1 MQMFIVRH
9 GETDWN
15 AERRVQGQSESSL
28 NDKGREQA
36 AALKPWIESVG
47 FDAVYTSS
55 SQRTIQTAEILTG
68 NMDLPLQK
76 RDDIREICLGP
87 WEQLLWSDIEQS
99 SSSEVTNFREFPHL
113 FNLEGAETFG
123 EVRQRGMRAL
133 HEIAQQH
140 DDMQAKLLVV
150 SHGALISAVLSGLA
164 SVCLSRLWKNPSLPN
179 CSVSE
184 ISITKPTGRASRA
197 DGAMSNERCLQVV
210 SVAGI
215 PLHDSPWF
223 EVS

>member
-1 MQMFIVRH
+1 MFIIRH
-9 GETDWN
+9 GETSWN
-15 AERRVQGQSESSL
+15 AERRIQGQSESSL

-36 AALKPWIESVG
+36 ASLRPWIESVG

-55 SQRTIQTAEILTG
+55 SLRTVQTAEILTE
-68 NMDLPLQK
+68 NIDLPLRK
-76 RDDIREICLGP
+76 RDDIREIHLGP

-99 SSSEVTNFREFPHL
+99 ASTEVSNFREYPHL

-123 EVRQRGMRAL
+123 EIRERGMLAL
-133 HEIAQQH
+133 QEIAQQH

-164 SVCLSRLWKNPSLPN
+164 SVCLSRLWKNPPLPN

-184 ISITKPTGRASRA
+184 ISIDRPKGRTSQA
-197 DGAMSNERCLQVV
+197 DVGSGKGRCLQVV
-210 SVAGI
+210 TVAGI
-215 PLHDSPWF
+215 PLHESPWF
-223 EVS
+223 EAS